1 MNNAAYNNASIFHAP
16 TAPEATEHDHHAA
29 PLTPPATCKLGMC
42 IFLCSE
48 ALLFSGLITAYL
60 VLRQAAGSWPP
71 NFGDGIE
78 LPPMPKLL
86 TGINTVILVSSS
98 FVYHFAEVAVKKGKS
113 GAGWMLLSALMGA
126 TFVGIQCIEWTEL
139 YHEGLW
145 FNKGGVYGSTFFTLT
160 GFHGAHV
167 CIGVLLILWCFFLQ
181 VTKGTFTAKRH
192 VALEN
197 VGLYWHFVDVVWV
210 LLYTILY
217 LI

>member
-1 MNNAAYNNASIFHAP
+1 
-16 TAPEATEHDHHAA
+16 
-29 PLTPPATCKLGMC
+29 MC